1 MRNMYTNRSSSP
13 SFIGIS
19 VTGNLISSEKIDQ
32 IANSRLHRNTSQS
45 YFDQDGKNIR
55 EEISVAFRL
64 GQVLWE
70 YYSGIKQPNFSE
82 SIDFAKKML
91 QKLFGYDQIDVPNT
105 PKTIGSHTYNIAM
118 EANNKCVPVVVAPMS
133 EKDKDSFEVAYP
145 EFGDSEGSRTKRR
158 PDILLQEYLNAS
170 DDALWGIAFAGES
183 IRLMRKNASF
193 TRPTFIEFNLKI
205 IFENQAYSDFTT
217 MWLMLHSSRLNK
229 TKDTMSDCWLEKWR
243 IESIKAG
250 TVIRDRLRGNFEKA
264 LVALGNGFLRSNPK
278 IEKRLDNNSLRLEEY
293 LEQLIRLVYRLI
305 FVAVAEERNFIHIPS
320 TKSSVRRLYSEN
332 YGFEQLRQQALK
344 RSMRNDCLDVWEG
357 VRILLRAFENG
368 EEKLGIPPFGGL
380 FNQETTPDLN
390 EAIIS
395 NDFMMEGIY
404 HLSYV
409 LERNTRSRIN
419 WRDMATEELGSVY
432 EGLLELIPSR
442 MADGRGFSFLDPK
455 MAYGSKRRSA
465 GAYYTPDVLVQ
476 ALLDSCLEPVL
487 DTAERNGGIKELLD
501 LKIIDPAC
509 GSGHFLLGAA
519 RRIADRV
526 TKLRDADTLDY
537 QQALRDV
544 IKKCIYG
551 VDNDSL
557 TVELA
562 KVALWIEA
570 IEPGKPLGYL
580 DANIKCGN
588 STVGILKLQTLVKGI
603 PDEAF
608 DTDVRENKSL
618 LKHYKKKNQS
628 ERSGQ
633 GTFNFEEG
641 KGWVPNPP
649 SFAKKLSNI
658 RNLPENT
665 KKQSN
670 FRGNEFR
677 KLEDSFEYKKWKSSA
692 DLYIAAYFLSKDQNI
707 SDTIPT
713 TGDVWRILSEDTP
726 KTSLIQ
732 FVDSHIK
739 GLNAFHWFL
748 EFYDI
753 FSEGGGFDVVIGNP
767 PWEKLTILQREFF
780 NFDLE
785 IAQEANSKKRNN
797 LISKLF
803 QQDKEIE
810 ARWNQE
816 KNIFKA
822 KGDFIRSSGQF
833 PLTSVGELNLYSLFT
848 ELSLNL
854 VNSDSWIGLI
864 LKSTIFT
871 GSTNCKL
878 TKYLVES
885 GKIRSVYDFRNNNFF
900 KDVAPVEKFTLATIG
915 PSNTATDVIIGIGL
929 TNAVSLSDN
938 NQVIRIDRGLPN
950 KLNPDT
956 GTFPQCET
964 IDDLEI
970 LNKIAM
976 SYRTLGK
983 SDWSVRYSR
992 GLDMTTKAAE
1002 LHDKES
1008 IEEQQF
1014 VREGNYYYKQEFQ
1027 FVPLFEGKCIH
1038 QYDHRYGTFDTIAKE
1053 KRYGIRASPRSPDIS
1068 EYQQRDF
1075 EVLPR
1080 YWVDWNYHSLD
1091 VKTRRLNSLWN
1102 LAFKDVTNV
1111 LTNSRTAIGCIVGK
1125 VTCSSS
1131 LPNIA
1136 FSGGDAKEA
1145 ALFLSM
1151 FNSVPYDYLLRQKFY
1166 GVHLNKSILMQS
1178 FVVARDRLIPY
1189 EKDILNRVG
1198 RLTGTSN
1205 SVQVF
1210 IEQLGVKGATG
1221 YSIES
1226 RLNDRAWLDALYF
1239 KIYDFN
1245 LEQVDYI
1252 FSTFPIW
1259 ERKSIALWGK
1269 FLERDLT
1276 LEYFKNLYQ

>member
-1 MRNMYTNRSSSP
+1 MRNMYTTRSSAP

-32 IANSRLHRNTSQS
+32 IANSRLDRNTSQS

-70 YYSGIKQPNFSE
+70 FYSRINHPNFAE
-82 SIDFAKKML
+82 SIDFANRLL
-91 QKLFGYDQIDVPNT
+91 QKLFGYDQIDVLNA
-105 PKTIGSHTYNIAM
+105 PKTIDSHTYNIAM
-118 EANNKCVPVVVAPMS
+118 EANNKCVPIVVAPRTRV
-133 EKDKDSFEVAYP
+133 KNKDSFEVAYH
-145 EFGDSEGSRTKRR
+145 EFGDIEGNRKKRR

-170 DDALWGIAFAGES
+170 DDSLWGIAIAGEN

-205 IFENQAYSDFTT
+205 IFENQAYSDFTV
-217 MWLMLHSSRLNK
+217 MWLLLHSSRLNK
-229 TKDTMSDCWLEKWR
+229 TKDSKNDCWLEKWR

-264 LVALGNGFLRSNPK
+264 LEVLGNGFLRSNPK
-278 IEKRLDNNSLRLEEY
+278 IVKRLDDNSLSLEEY

-305 FVAVAEERNFIHIPS
+305 FVAVAEERGFIHSPS

-332 YGFEQLRQQALK
+332 YGFEHLRQRALK
-344 RSMRNDCLDVWEG
+344 RSMRNDSLDVWEG
-357 VRILLRAFENG
+357 VKILLRAFENG
-368 EEKLGIPPFGGL
+368 EEKLGIPPLGGL
-380 FNQETTPDLN
+380 FDQETTPDLN

-395 NDFMMEGIY
+395 NDFLMEGIY

-409 LERNTRSRIN
+409 VKRNTRTRIN

-465 GAYYTPDVLVQ
+465 GAYYTPEVLVQ

-487 DTAERNGGIKELLD
+487 DAAERNGGIKELLD

-526 TKLRDADTLDY
+526 TKLKDAETLDY
-537 QQALRDV
+537 QKVLREV
-544 IKKCIYG
+544 IKRCIYG
-551 VDNDSL
+551 VDNDPL

-580 DANIKCGN
+580 DENIKCGN
-588 STVGILKLQTLVKGI
+588 STLGIFAPRTLTEGI
-603 PDEAF
+603 PDEAYS
-608 DTDVRENKSL
+608 TEEKQNQTL
-618 LKHYKKKNQS
+618 LKYYKKKNRQ
-628 ERSGQ
+628 ERLGQ
-633 GTFNFEEG
+633 GSLNFREG
-641 KGWVPNPP
+641 KGSMPAPP
-649 SFAKKLSNI
+649 DVKHELSLI

-665 KKQSN
+665 KKQSDDRTKAFLKIKEN
-670 FRGNEFR
+670 PEFANW
-677 KLEDSFEYKKWKSSA
+677 KNASNLFVSSFFASKEHVIPHEIPTSA
-692 DLYIAAYFLSKDQNI
+692 DVWNTLRGESSNYSKVSIGNAY
-707 SDTIPT
+707 
-713 TGDVWRILSEDTP
+713 G
-726 KTSLIQ
+726 IQ
-732 FVDSHIK
+732 MNF
-739 GLNAFHWFL
+739 FHWFL
-748 EFYDI
+748 EFPDI
-753 FSEGGGFDVVIGNP
+753 IHSGGFDIIIGNP
-767 PWEKLTILQREFF
+767 PWEKLTIIEREFF
-780 NFDLE
+780 HSYPDIE
-785 IAQEANSKKRNN
+785 REANSQKRKK
-797 LISKLF
+797 LIKELF
-803 QQDKEIE
+803 
-810 ARWNQE
+810 NQNPLIATSWIRE
-816 KNIFKA
+816 KNRFRAI
-822 KGDFIRSSGQF
+822 GDFIRSSDQF
-833 PLTSVGELNLYSLFT
+833 QLTSNGELNLYSLFT
-848 ELSLNL
+848 EVAMNIGKST
-854 VNSDSWIGLI
+854 SWIGLI

-871 GSTNCKL
+871 GSTNSKL

-900 KDVAPVEKFTLATIG
+900 KDVAPVEKFTLATMG
-915 PSNTATDVIIGIGL
+915 PLDIETDVIIGIGL
-929 TNAVSLSDN
+929 TNANSLSDS
-938 NQVIRIDRGLPN
+938 NQVIRIDRGLPS

-983 SDWSVRYSR
+983 SDWSVRYSS
-992 GLDMTTKAAE
+992 GLHMTMKAAE

-1014 VREGNYYYKQEFQ
+1014 VRYENYYYKQEFQ

-1038 QYDHRYGTFDTIAKE
+1038 QYDHRFGTFDTIAKE
-1053 KRYGIRASPRSPDIS
+1053 KRYGIRATPRYPDIY

-1075 EVLPR
+1075 ESFPR
-1080 YWVDWNYHSLD
+1080 YWVSGNYHSLD
-1091 VKTRRLNSLWN
+1091 VKTRKLNSLWN

-1111 LTNSRTAIGCIVGK
+1111 LTNFRTAIACIVGK

-1131 LPNIA
+1131 LPNIVV
-1136 FSGGDAKEA
+1136 SRGDAKETA
-1145 ALFLSM
+1145 FFLSM

-1166 GVHLNKSILMQS
+1166 GVHLNKTLLMQS
-1178 FVVARDRLIPY
+1178 FVVARDCLIPY
-1189 EKDILNRVG
+1189 EKEIIIRVG

-1205 SVQVF
+1205 SVQGF
-1210 IEQLGVKGATG
+1210 IEQLGVKGADR
-1221 YSIES
+1221 YCIES
-1226 RLNDRAWLDALYF
+1226 RLNDSAWLDALYF
-1239 KIYDFN
+1239 KLYGFN

-1269 FLERDLT
+1269 FREKELT
-1276 LEYFKNLYQ
+1276 LEYFKNLYH